1 MGENTNIKFCVEKCQ
16 KEEHRISFKICQR
29 HWINELIHKTIV

>member
-16 KEEHRISFKICQR
+16 KKHQISFEICQR
-29 HWINELIHKTIV
+29 HWIDELIHKTIV